1 MREERIN
8 LQQILEKRDLTTT
21 SCINGSSKAR
31 LPYEM
36 LINKLIDGLDTPDLI
51 NNKDLPQPAGMIE
64 LGQSWSIQ

>member
-21 SCINGSSKAR
+21 SCINGSSKAW

-51 NNKDLPQPAGMIE
+51 NNKDLPQPAGMMQ
-64 LGQSWSIQ
+64 LGQSCSIQ